1 MSKFYEIRIYTRMH
15 NLINQKLYILRK
27 KKRKKLSTKIIIIF
41 FSPPFFYDWR
51 RIEIKK
57 KNRIK
62 FEARLSSGI
71 KIKFQTSDDAFRK
84 WDLIIEGQ

>member
-15 NLINQKLYILRK
+15 NLINQKLYIRRK
-27 KKRKKLSTKIIIIF
+27 KKKKEIVYENNYYIF
-41 FSPPFFYDWR
+41 FPPFFYDWR
-51 RIEIKK
+51 RIEIEKK
-57 KNRIK
+57 IGIK

>member
-15 NLINQKLYILRK
+15 NLINQKLYIRRK
-27 KKRKKLSTKIIIIF
+27 KKKKEIVYENNYYI